1 MWFFNVNTHKF
12 YLHTK
17 PLPLNRPVVNKT
29 QADTATF
36 IICSKNINIP
46 NLLRQNDW
54 FVRGIDAFAVSV
66 CHKSQ
71 SVCKFKKCRHEKPY
85 ISLTCEMSLALVCL
99 MTDCIMLRENLF
111 ERDVSAL
118 TERDHFHL
126 LHIKISYDFRRHGM
140 QQFVMLL
147 YWFLWLVFAINTC
160 NCTFFFF
167 FFFTNACKPFN

>member
-1 MWFFNVNTHKF
+1 MKPLASVCQSERHWELCCQVKMLYWVIILSLLNICWGVIFQCKHSQF

-29 QADTATF
+29 QAD
-36 IICSKNINIP
+36 
-46 NLLRQNDW
+46 RQNDW
-54 FVRGIDAFAVSV
+54 FMRGIDAFAISV

-126 LHIKISYDFRRHGM
+126 LHIKISYD
-140 QQFVMLL
+140 
-147 YWFLWLVFAINTC
+147 INTC